1 VIGLALLVLLA
12 APPAAAKNPLQGVRP
27 PTPAEEEAFAIKEWE
42 SKAARSIQ
50 IPDAGVVAPFRWK
63 LSNIVR
69 ETPIDGIQMV
79 NDTPV
84 KLHAVVVRGRL
95 EDVVDEIYVH
105 FLRSG
110 LFMVPLAKQDQPL
123 RQLQVT
129 ALDQTR
135 AISYTAMVDGLADG
149 TCMVMLGE
157 ANIAEST
164 QAGLMRKAQKLP
176 VRDFAPMMPAATS
189 PTRVSI
195 EGMKTLSYQ
204 VKESEAGARKFYQA
218 ELKKL
223 GYAEVEPDLFQ
234 KDREEIQLT
243 FNRVKDVLNVL
254 LTSRT
259 RLNDD
264 QLKVRP

>member
-1 VIGLALLVLLA
+1 M
-12 APPAAAKNPLQGVRP
+12 
-27 PTPAEEEAFAIKEWE
+27 AIKEWE
-42 SKAARSIQ
+42 SKRGREIQ
-50 IPDAGVVAPFRWK
+50 IPDAGSVPPFRWK

-69 ETPIDGIQMV
+69 ETPIDGIQVV

-84 KLHAVVVRGRL
+84 KLHSVIVKGRL
-95 EDVVDEIYVH
+95 EDVVEEIYVH

-110 LFMVPLAKQDQPL
+110 LFMVPLHKQDQPL

-129 ALDQTR
+129 ALDHQR

-164 QAGLMRKAQKLP
+164 QAGLLRKAKNLP
-176 VRDFAPMMPAATS
+176 VKDFAPLMPQAIG

-204 VKESEAGARKFYQA
+204 VRESEAGVRKFYQD

-223 GYAEVEPDLFQ
+223 GWVEAEKDLFQ
-234 KDREEIQLT
+234 KDNEEIQLSLT
-243 FNRVKDVLNVL
+243 RAKELLNVL
-254 LTSRT
+254 LTSRA
-259 RLNDD
+259 RLDD
-264 QLKVRP
+264 RLLTQP